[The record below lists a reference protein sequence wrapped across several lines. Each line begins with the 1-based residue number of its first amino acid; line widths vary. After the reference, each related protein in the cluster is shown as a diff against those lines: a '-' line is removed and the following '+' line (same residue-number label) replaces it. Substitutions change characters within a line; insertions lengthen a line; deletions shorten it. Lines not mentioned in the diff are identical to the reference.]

1 MAVAEEIG
9 ETGGAPRFLAFV
21 LLALA
26 LHLAAFAF
34 WPRVRLGGPNGAG
47 EGGFDSVSLAPSDGS
62 LSALVAEW
70 ERPPALDETPAA
82 LPEPPTPQ
90 AAPAPDL
97 PPDVPVPAAPEA
109 PQAPAAMALPALVP
123 DAPPAPVA
131 APAPPKAKAQPA
143 KPKQAKPQR
152 RTPPQAPA
160 APAAPGPAQAG
171 SKAAGAGGGSA
182 AGVNGASREGSL
194 SPGERRSALA
204 EWGGQIRAR
213 VERAKQR
220 PAGGGAGRV
229 LLALTVARDGR
240 LISVSVAQSAGEA
253 ADAAALASVR
263 RAGRF
268 PPAPRALSEPSYS
281 FTLPL
286 RFAR

>member
-9 ETGGAPRFLAFV
+9 ETGRAPRFLAFV
-21 LLALA
+21 LLALV
-26 LHLAAFAF
+26 LHLAAFAL
-34 WPRVRLGGPNGAG
+34 WPRAQLGGPNGAG
-47 EGGFDSVSLAPSDGS
+47 EGGFDVISLAPGDGS

-82 LPEPPTPQ
+82 LPEPPAPQ
-90 AAPAPDL
+90 AAPVPDL
-97 PPDVPVPAAPEA
+97 PPDVTVPAAPDA
-109 PQAPAAMALPALVP
+109 PPAPAEMALPAPVP

-143 KPKQAKPQR
+143 KPKPAKPQR
-152 RTPPQAPA
+152 SAPPKA

-171 SKAAGAGGGSA
+171 AKAAGAGGGTA
-182 AGVNGASREGSL
+182 AGVNGTSREGSL
-194 SPGERRSALA
+194 SPGALRSALA

-213 VERAKQR
+213 IERQKQR
-220 PAGGGAGRV
+220 PAGGASGRV
-229 LLALTVARDGR
+229 LLALTVGRDGR
-240 LISVSVAQSAGEA
+240 LISVSVAQSAGAA

-263 RAGRF
+263 AAGRF
-268 PPAPRALSEPSYS
+268 PPAPASLAEPSYS